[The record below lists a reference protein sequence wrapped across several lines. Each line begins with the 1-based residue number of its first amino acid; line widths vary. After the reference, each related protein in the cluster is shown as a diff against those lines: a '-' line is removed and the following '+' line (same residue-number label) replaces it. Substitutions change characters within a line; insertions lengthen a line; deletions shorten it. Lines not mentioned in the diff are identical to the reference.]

1 MNSRQP
7 IANSEGVT
15 GEKGRP
21 HNGNG
26 LSFMVGTISVRSG
39 ECRVHCC
46 IVSVGRKRFL
56 MITGADPGLK
66 SLFVNA
72 KIESVQDIRHFEAV
86 NQRFPD
92 DTL

>member
-26 LSFMVGTISVRSG
+26 LSFMVGTISVRLG
-39 ECRVHCC
+39 ECRVYCYT
-46 IVSVGRKRFL
+46 VSIGRKRLL
-56 MITGADPGLK
+56 MITGADPGFK
-66 SLFVNA
+66 SLFANA
-72 KIESVQDIRHFEAV
+72 KIVSVQDE
-86 NQRFPD
+86 D
-92 DTL
+92 S